1 MDAKKWI
8 WKEQTD
14 TPTFVSY
21 NWNQIYTHAFDFQ
34 NHNNKLNLNDNFN
47 ENKKIIPIIFS
58 HGLTACR
65 AFYSSLC
72 IELASF
78 GFMVFALD
86 HHDGSCCY
94 TEDETGSK
102 IWNFDSNAPYF

>member
-8 WKEQTD
+8 WQEKVD
-14 TPTFVSY
+14 TPTLFSY
-21 NWNQIYTHAFDFQ
+21 NWSQIKTSAFEFEGDK
-34 NHNNKLNLNDNFN
+34 NVLNLNDKFK
-47 ENKKIIPIIFS
+47 NKRIIPIIFS

-78 GFMVFALD
+78 GFIVFVLD
-86 HHDGSCCY
+86 HHDGSCSY
-94 TEDETGSK
+94 TE
-102 IWNFDSNAPYF
+102 N